1 MGRARSWEIPM
12 VWVVEKKVFHHVV
25 SLGFEYVDIPVRVKF
40 EFEVKDGSLV
50 PESLSTHSLYN
61 QEALRKRYP
70 GLDATSLE
78 SSIGKT
84 VDKEII
90 RYLRECG
97 FLNGENNFGVGR

>member
-1 MGRARSWEIPM
+1 M
-12 VWVVEKKVFHHVV
+12 VWIVEKKVVQHVV
-25 SLGFEYVDIPVRVKF
+25 SLGFEYVHIPVRVKF

-50 PESLSTHSLYN
+50 PESLSSDTLYN
-61 QEALRKRYP
+61 REALQRRYP

-84 VDKEII
+84 VEKEIM